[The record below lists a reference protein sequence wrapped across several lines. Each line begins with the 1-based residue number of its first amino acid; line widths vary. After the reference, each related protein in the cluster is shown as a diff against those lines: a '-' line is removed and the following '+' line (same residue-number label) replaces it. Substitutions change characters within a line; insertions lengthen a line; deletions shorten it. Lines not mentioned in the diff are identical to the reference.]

1 MFGKKPVISE
11 EQVLSALR
19 TVQEPDLHRDLVTL
33 NMIKD
38 LTIADGTVNFTIML
52 TTPACPFKNKMQADA
67 RQAVLQIA
75 GVKEANVR
83 MNAVTAGD
91 QRIRG
96 QLNIPV
102 KNAVAVASG
111 KGGVGKSTVTVNLA
125 IALAQMGASVGL
137 MDADVY
143 GPNDHIM
150 MGAPRK
156 PLMSDAATK
165 KIQPVIAHGIK
176 LMSMGFLV
184 EPDQALVWRGPMLH
198 GVVRQFLN
206 DVDWGD
212 LDYLL
217 IDLPPGTGD
226 VQLSLAQAIP
236 LTGAVMVT
244 TPQDVALADVRK
256 GVTAFEKL
264 EVPIL
269 GIVENMSYF
278 ICPKCG
284 ERTEIFSYGGGRKAA
299 EQWGLAF
306 LGEIPLNPDI
316 RIGGDNGTPISVAK
330 PNSPVSLA
338 FKEIAQLV
346 AARVSVLNMT
356 RKGAGLISTGDIPI
370 IKH

>member
-1 MFGKKPVISE
+1 MFGIGKKPSVSE
-11 EQVLSALR
+11 EQALNALR
-19 TVQEPDLHRDLVTL
+19 SVHEPDLRRDLVSL

-38 LTIADGTVNFTIML
+38 LKIDDGTVSFNILL
-52 TTPACPFKNKMQADA
+52 TTPACPFKSKMEQDA
-67 RQAVLQIA
+67 RQAVLRLP
-75 GVKEANVR
+75 GVKQVNVA
-83 MNAVTAGD
+83 MPVATSAD

-96 QLNIPV
+96 QLKIPV
-102 KNAVAVASG
+102 KNTVAVASG

-125 IALAQMGASVGL
+125 IALAQEGAKVGL

-150 MGAPRK
+150 LGASK
-156 PLMSDAATK
+156 QPLYSQDG
-165 KIQPVIAHGIK
+165 KIQPISAHGIK

-184 EPDQALVWRGPMLH
+184 EPEQALVWRGPMLH
-198 GVVRQFLN
+198 SVVRQFLN
-206 DVDWGD
+206 DVNWGE

-226 VQLSLAQAIP
+226 VQLCLAQSVP

-256 GVTAFEKL
+256 GVSAFEKL

-269 GIVENMSYF
+269 GVIENMSYF
-278 ICPKCG
+278 ICPHCG

-299 EQWGLAF
+299 DEWGIPF

-316 RIGGDNGTPISVAK
+316 RVGGDTGTPI
-330 PNSPVSLA
+330 
-338 FKEIAQLV
+338 
-346 AARVSVLNMT
+346 
-356 RKGAGLISTGDIPI
+356 
-370 IKH
+370 